1 MSIEIQGKEV
11 IGIQSQALTTEEL
24 HILVALADGK
34 TEDEIEQELGTD
46 ITLASLPIRAK
57 LGASTKIH
65 MISRAFLLQV
75 LIPRVLVVLL
85 CASMVVA
92 MDDGYRRE
100 RTRVRSSFRVSLRL
114 KN

>member
-1 MSIEIQGKEV
+1 MSEIQGKEV

-34 TEDEIEQELGTD
+34 TDDEIEQALGTN

-57 LGASTKIH
+57 LGARTKTH

-75 LIPRVLVVLL
+75 LIPRALVVLL

-100 RTRVRSSFRVSLRL
+100 RTRVRSPYRTTLRIRT
-114 KN
+114 